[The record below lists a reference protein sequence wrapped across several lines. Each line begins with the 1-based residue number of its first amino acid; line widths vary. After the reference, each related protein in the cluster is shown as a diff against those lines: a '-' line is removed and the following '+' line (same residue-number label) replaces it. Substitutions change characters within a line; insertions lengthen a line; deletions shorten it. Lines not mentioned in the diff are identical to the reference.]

1 MSEENKNI
9 EPEQPAENIFEAA
22 QNKTPTSS
30 EEIISSEENILPENE
45 TAAIEQQPIEQSE
58 TPMAIG
64 TINNQQPTENMEVH
78 HHAHDPAAPH
88 HKKNWKSYF
97 WEFLMLFLAVSLGA
111 YVENTRESMLHKK
124 EMKTQLNSMLSDLQ
138 SDITLFDS
146 VTDRNRYGAEMA
158 DSLIE
163 LLHSHITNTS
173 EIYFS
178 ARTVT
183 ANLGYYYTNSKSYD
197 QLKTAGLLRYIKNK
211 ELLDSI
217 GAYYVSFQW
226 LSNQIDL
233 LRLKMDEIHKGNTR
247 LFDSYVFQQ
256 MMNTKIFGAT
266 SLGGQRT
273 IINKPAVNPPLL
285 STDRKDINTVSL
297 NYHYYS
303 STIKFYI
310 RMGNTLQNR
319 AKGLIEMIKTE
330 YSLK

>member
-1 MSEENKNI
+1 MSEE
-9 EPEQPAENIFEAA
+9 ENIKPPQATGDG
-22 QNKTPTSS
+22 QQP
-30 EEIISSEENILPENE
+30 EEIIPPEATTLSNEDTLATELPTTNITLQTEEE
-45 TAAIEQQPIEQSE
+45 
-58 TPMAIG
+58 
-64 TINNQQPTENMEVH
+64 MEVH

-146 VTDRNRYGAEMA
+146 VTDRNSYGALMA
-158 DSLIE
+158 DSLVE
-163 LLHSHITNTS
+163 MLHSDITNTS
-173 EIYFS
+173 EIYFA

-183 ANLGYYYTNSKSYD
+183 ANLGYYYTNSKSFD

-217 GAYYVSFQW
+217 GTYYASFQW

-247 LFDSYVFQQ
+247 LFDSYVFQK
-256 MMNTKIFGAT
+256 MTMNIKIIANSGF
-266 SLGGQRT
+266 SGQRT
-273 IINKPAVNPPLL
+273 TITKPLSKPLL
-285 STDRKDINTVSL
+285 LSADVEDINTVSL

-303 STIKFYI
+303 STIKFYVRNAI
-310 RMGNTLQNR
+310 ALQNR
-319 AKGLIEMIKTE
+319 AKRLIEIIEKE
-330 YSLK
+330 YSFK